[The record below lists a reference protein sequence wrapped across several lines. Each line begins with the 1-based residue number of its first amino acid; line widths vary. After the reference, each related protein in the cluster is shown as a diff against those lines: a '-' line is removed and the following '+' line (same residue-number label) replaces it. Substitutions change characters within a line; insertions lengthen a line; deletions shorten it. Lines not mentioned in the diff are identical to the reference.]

1 MSYFDELRKKE
12 EEKNPYLAELDK
24 AVRKKSKI
32 KRALEKDAEFEK
44 YMIALGMNPEWVHN
58 AAAMGIIR
66 NRFSRILKE
75 GAGIRIRKTE
85 FFYNK
90 GDNHFGKLDR
100 DGRRFLLGETGEY
113 LTDIEPGED
122 DLATGKGF
130 IKYVYRKSNTN
141 YQERLIS
148 PDGVVIHQF
157 QRFGGSGKVPN
168 DEDWIQLIELTRDPN
183 GPYIN
188 RHEVFRPAMSEPQVR
203 DVKEYDYAYPIT
215 IEKNGTVHKKTPDFF
230 SSRYPRYESW
240 FMERYRNRERFINKV
255 FDMQDA
261 SLMHVF
267 DKHLQT
273 LAQTMEATID
283 ARERLNFA
291 YTEIIK
297 AFNQSRGGA
306 IYRGLFMM
314 SLNSFFEEDPLHLF
328 YDGEEK
334 DAIREAML
342 ERLANEPVDEEE
354 LAERIAKDKKAIV
367 SKVRTSEHV
376 QDITSVFG
384 ERKSIEDDDYSFEE
398 ALKDVQERS
407 TMIEAFDKSDE
418 NPFAQEHERL
428 KEKLRI
434 YGAQQKALVAAN
446 RSVPFVGKK
455 IKNKVAEK
463 VEGSERPVVR
473 KKKIFDPRTIIGDDH
488 DEI

>member
-24 AVRKKSKI
+24 AIRKKSRI
-32 KRALEKDAEFEK
+32 KKAFEKDAEFEK

-58 AAAMGIIR
+58 AAVMGIIR
-66 NRFSRILKE
+66 NRLYKILKE
-75 GAGIRIRKTE
+75 GSGVRIRKSE
-85 FFYNK
+85 LFYNK
-90 GDNHFGKLDR
+90 GDNHFGKVDR
-100 DGRRFLLGETGEY
+100 EGRRFLLGESGEY

-122 DLATGKGF
+122 ELATGEGF
-130 IKYVYRKSNTN
+130 IKYVYKKTNTN

-157 QRFGGSGKVPN
+157 QRFGGAGREEN
-168 DEDWIQLIELTRDPN
+168 EDDWVQLIELTRVPD

-215 IEKNGTVHKKTPDFF
+215 LDKNGTVHKKTPEFF
-230 SSRYPRYESW
+230 SNRYPRYEAW
-240 FMERYRNRERFINKV
+240 FLERYRNREKFINKV

-261 SLMHVF
+261 SLMYVL
-267 DKHLQT
+267 DKHLQY
-273 LAQTMEATID
+273 LAQSMEAAIE
-283 ARERLNFA
+283 AREKLNFA

-314 SLNSFFEEDPLHLF
+314 SLNSFFDEDPLNLF
-328 YDGEEK
+328 YDREER

-354 LAERIAKDKKAIV
+354 LSERIAKDKKAIV
-367 SKVRTSEHV
+367 SKVRSSEHV
-376 QDITSVFG
+376 QDITSVFS
-384 ERKSIEDDDYSFEE
+384 ERKSIEDEDYSFEE

-407 TMIEAFDKSDE
+407 VMIESFDKSDE
-418 NPFAQEHERL
+418 NPFASECERL

-434 YGAQQKALVAAN
+434 YSAQQKALIAAN

-455 IKNKVAEK
+455 IKQKVAEK
-463 VEGSERPVVR
+463 VEGSEKPVVK